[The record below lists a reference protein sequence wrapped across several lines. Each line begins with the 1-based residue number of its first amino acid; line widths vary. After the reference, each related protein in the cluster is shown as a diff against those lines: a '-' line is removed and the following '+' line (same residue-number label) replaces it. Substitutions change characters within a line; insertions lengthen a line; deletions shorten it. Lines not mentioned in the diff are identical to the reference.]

1 MQNLGVSQDPNTTRY
16 LGLPS
21 LIGHNKKTVF
31 SYLKSRLWQRI
42 HGWRHKFL
50 SRARKGVLIQ
60 SVGQALPSY
69 VMSSF
74 LLPTSLADELQRML
88 NSFWWGSKKDGR
100 RSLHWLSWD
109 RLCVGKDDGGLG
121 FWNLHWF
128 SLAMLGRHGWRFL
141 IDPDVLVSWVFKA
154 KYFPRGEVFR
164 S

>member
-1 MQNLGVSQDPNTTRY
+1 MKLLFEEFENASGQAINYSKSGIFFSSNTSTEQRHLVMQNLGVSQDLNTIRY

-21 LIGHNKKTVF
+21 LIGRNKKTVF
-31 SYLKSRLWQRI
+31 RYLKSRLLQRI

-50 SRARKGVLIQ
+50 SRAGKGVLIQ

-88 NSFWWGSKKDGR
+88 NSFRWGSKKDVR

-109 RLCVGKDDGGLG
+109 RLCVGKDDG
-121 FWNLHWF
+121 
-128 SLAMLGRHGWRFL
+128 
-141 IDPDVLVSWVFKA
+141 
-154 KYFPRGEVFR
+154 
-164 S
+164 